1 MYCKMTIKELFDKF
15 DKNSTVEIICED
27 EKSIVFVYKKI
38 KEKLQQEDYSFE
50 VGV

>member
-1 MYCKMTIKELFDKF
+1 MTINELFDKF
-15 DKNSTVEIICED
+15 DKNSLVEIICED
-27 EKSIVFVYKKI
+27 EDAVVFVYKKI